1 MANVYDK
8 KYSPFQIIL
17 TIFFI
22 LIILAVLLPILN
34 IIATSF
40 SGRDAIAMGKVGL
53 VPVDFSTAAYK
64 MVFKDKSMIRSL
76 LFSTI
81 LMIVKTIV
89 SMLLTIL
96 AAYPLSKKDLPGGKA
111 IMLMITITMYF
122 SAGMIPNYL
131 LVKQLHLINTFWVL
145 VLPGAITAFNL
156 IILRSFFMSINP
168 SLFDAAHI
176 DGCSEMQTLRLVAIP
191 LSKAAILTLSLF
203 YAVSRWNSVSDIIL
217 YVQNPKFYTLQYK
230 LKLMMDTINIPYD
243 EKDEVTREIIAENF
257 KAACIVFT
265 MIPVLILYPFV
276 QKYFREGVMI
286 GGVKE

>member
-8 KYSPFQIIL
+8 KFSPLQIIL

-176 DGCSEMQTLRLVAIP
+176 DGCSEMQTLRLIAIP

>member
-1 MANVYDK
+1 MANAYDK
-8 KYSPFQIIL
+8 KHSPFQIVL
-17 TIFFI
+17 SIFFI

-34 IIATSF
+34 IVATSL

-53 VPVDFSTAAYK
+53 VPVNFSTAAYK
-64 MVFKDKSMIRSL
+64 MVFKDKAMIRSL
-76 LFSTI
+76 VFSTV
-81 LMIVKTIV
+81 LMVVKTVV

-96 AAYPLSKKDLPGGKA
+96 AAYPLSKRDLPGGKF
-111 IMLMITITMYF
+111 IMLLITITMYF

-145 VLPGAITAFNL
+145 VIPGAITAFNL

-168 SLFDAAHI
+168 SLFDAAYI
-176 DGCSEMQTLRLVAIP
+176 DGCTEMQTLRLVAIP

-217 YVQNPKFYTLQYK
+217 YVQNPKFYTLQYR

>member
-8 KYSPFQIIL
+8 KFSPFQIIL

-89 SMLLTIL
+89 SMVLTIL

-111 IMLMITITMYF
+111 IMLIITITMYF

>member
-1 MANVYDK
+1 MKQAFK
-8 KYSPFQIIL
+8 KFSPFQIIL

>member
-8 KYSPFQIIL
+8 KHSPFQIFL
-17 TIFFI
+17 TIIFI

-76 LFSTI
+76 LFSTL
-81 LMIVKTIV
+81 LMVVKTVV
-89 SMLLTIL
+89 SMILTIL

-131 LVKQLHLINTFWVL
+131 LVKQLHLINTFGVL
-145 VLPGAITAFNL
+145 ILPGAITAFNL
-156 IILRSFFMSINP
+156 IIMRSFFMSINP

-176 DGCSEMQTLRLVAIP
+176 DGCTEMQTLRLVAIP

>member
-8 KYSPFQIIL
+8 KFSPFQIIL

>member
-1 MANVYDK
+1 MANAYDR

-17 TIFFI
+17 GIFFVLVL
-22 LIILAVLLPILN
+22 LIVLLPIIN
-34 IIATSF
+34 IVATSL

-53 VPVDFSTAAYK
+53 LPVNFSTAAYK
-64 MVFKDKSMIRSL
+64 MVFRDKSMLRSL

-81 LMIVKTIV
+81 LMIVKTVV
-89 SMLLTIL
+89 SMILTIL
-96 AAYPLSKKDLPGGKA
+96 AAYPLSKKDLPGRGI

-145 VLPGAITAFNL
+145 VLPSAITAFNL
-156 IILRSFFMSINP
+156 IILRSFFMSINV

-176 DGCSEMQTLRLVAIP
+176 DGCTEMQTLRLIAIP

-203 YAVSRWNSVSDIIL
+203 YAVNRWNSVSDIIL
-217 YVQNPKFYTLQYK
+217 YVQNTKFYTLQYK

-243 EKDEVTREIIAENF
+243 EKDDAVREIVAENF

-265 MIPVLILYPFV
+265 MIPVLIIYPFV

>member
-8 KYSPFQIIL
+8 KFSPFQIIL

-89 SMLLTIL
+89 SMVLTIL

>member
-1 MANVYDK
+1 MANTYDK
-8 KYSPFQIIL
+8 KFSPFQIVL
-17 TIFFI
+17 SLFFV
-22 LIILAVLLPILN
+22 LVILAVLLPIIN
-34 IIATSF
+34 IVATSF

-53 VPVDFSTAAYK
+53 VPVNFSTAAYK
-64 MVFKDKSMIRSL
+64 MVFRDKSMLRSL
-76 LFSTI
+76 AFSTV
-81 LMIVKTIV
+81 LMVVKTVV
-89 SMLLTIL
+89 SMILTIL
-96 AAYPLSKKDLPGGKA
+96 AAYPLSKRDLPGAKA

-145 VLPGAITAFNL
+145 VIPAAITPFNL

-176 DGCSEMQTLRLVAIP
+176 DGCTEMQTLRLIAIP

-217 YVQNPKFYTLQYK
+217 YVQNTKFYTLQYK

-243 EKDEVTREIIAENF
+243 EMDATVREIVAENF

-265 MIPVLILYPFV
+265 MIPVLVIYPFV
-276 QKYFREGVMI
+276 QKYFREGVMV

>member
-8 KYSPFQIIL
+8 KYSPFQIVL

-22 LIILAVLLPILN
+22 LIILAVLLPIIN
-34 IIATSF
+34 IVATSF

-53 VPVDFSTAAYK
+53 LPVDFSTAAYK
-64 MVFKDKSMIRSL
+64 MVFKDKAMIRSL

-89 SMLLTIL
+89 SMVLTIL

-145 VLPGAITAFNL
+145 VIPSAITAFNL

-168 SLFDAAHI
+168 SLFDAAYI
-176 DGCSEMQTLRLVAIP
+176 DGCTEMQTLRLVAIP

-217 YVQNPKFYTLQYK
+217 YVQNPKFYTLQYR

>member
-8 KYSPFQIIL
+8 KFSAFQIIL

-22 LIILAVLLPILN
+22 LVILAVLLPIIN

-53 VPVDFSTAAYK
+53 LPVDFSTAAYK
-64 MVFKDKSMIRSL
+64 MVFKDKSMLRAL
-76 LFSTI
+76 LFSTV
-81 LMIVKTIV
+81 LMLVKTVV
-89 SMLLTIL
+89 SMILTIL

-176 DGCSEMQTLRLVAIP
+176 DGCTEMQTLRLVAIP

-217 YVQNPKFYTLQYK
+217 YV
-230 LKLMMDTINIPYD
+230 
-243 EKDEVTREIIAENF
+243 
-257 KAACIVFT
+257 
-265 MIPVLILYPFV
+265 
-276 QKYFREGVMI
+276 
-286 GGVKE
+286 